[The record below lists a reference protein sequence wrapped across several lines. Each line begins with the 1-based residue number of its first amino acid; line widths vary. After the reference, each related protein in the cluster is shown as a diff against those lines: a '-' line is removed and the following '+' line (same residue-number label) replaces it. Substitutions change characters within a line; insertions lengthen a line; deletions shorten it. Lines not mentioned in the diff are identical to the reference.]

1 MREHVEDVELSNIEK
16 KSFDRLQSTCSIYS
30 RKEVTLMAKKR
41 KAAKAS
47 KKKKASKK
55 SARKK

>member
-1 MREHVEDVELSNIEK
+1 MPRTVVNGLAGKNC
-16 KSFDRLQSTCSIYS
+16 FDRQQTGCSICN

-47 KKKKASKK
+47 KKKASKK
-55 SARKK
+55 TAKKK

>member
-1 MREHVEDVELSNIEK
+1 MVFEGRLDAIEHKNC
-16 KSFDRLQSTCSIYS
+16 FDRLQTKCSIS
-30 RKEVTLMAKKR
+30 LRKEVTLMAKKR

-55 SARKK
+55 TAKKK